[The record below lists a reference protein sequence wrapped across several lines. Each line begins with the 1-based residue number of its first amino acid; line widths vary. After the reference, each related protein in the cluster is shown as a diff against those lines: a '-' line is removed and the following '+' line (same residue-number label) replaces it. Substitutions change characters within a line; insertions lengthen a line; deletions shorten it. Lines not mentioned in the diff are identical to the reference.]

1 MLNTHSFSVKLLL
14 SSHLV
19 QTPDMCLA
27 YNHRSKI
34 QYGGGPDKTTLS
46 RHGLGLSHTS
56 KIQYALIRHVWLT
69 ASHYKYNMVEALTD
83 CFDQTC
89 VWLTATFQK
98 YNTLE
103 ALTDFF
109 DQTCVWLTATHQ
121 KYNTVEALT
130 EDRLDQTPP

>member
-1 MLNTHSFSVKLLL
+1 
-14 SSHLV
+14 
-19 QTPDMCLA
+19 
-27 YNHRSKI
+27 
-34 QYGGGPDKTTLS
+34 
-46 RHGLGLSHTS
+46 
-56 KIQYALIRHVWLT
+56 
-69 ASHYKYNMVEALTD
+69 MVEALTD